1 MDKKIAGLL
10 GAMAGLATMSAA
22 NAAVQDTPANSP
34 LPAAASY
41 AELLTPVDNASEL
54 LVADDAARL
63 QQGDAHIQLAQ
74 YHHHHHHSTRIIVR
88 RRHYHYHH
96 HHHHHRKI
104 IIRRSHHHH
113 HHHHHSMLMGAP
125 TKA

>member
-10 GAMAGLATMSAA
+10 GAVAGLATMGAA
-22 NAAVQDTPANSP
+22 NAAVQAPTSP

-41 AELLTPVDNASEL
+41 AELLGPVSNASEVL
-54 LVADDAARL
+54 IADDAARSEL
-63 QQGDAHIQLAQ
+63 GEARVQLAQ
-74 YHHHHHHSTRIIVR
+74 YHHHHHHNTRIIIKR
-88 RRHYHYHH
+88 RHYHH

-113 HHHHHSMLMGAP
+113 HHHHHSMFMMGAP
-125 TKA
+125 KKA